1 MECQICAENLTAYLD
16 AELSQEESAQ
26 LASHL
31 ESCRSCREE
40 FDSMVFARQMTD
52 FHLPELELQPATW
65 NQIER
70 RIRSVR
76 PARTAAPRPLRSWTP
91 AIARPALA
99 RAAIVAILGLVA
111 LSVYVAWPS
120 LAPNE
125 GVERSLQAYVQ
136 QMEAKEREHNDID
149 IFASNDGFFATNP
162 FATEDRHHRS
172 HNPFTEEGM

>member
-16 AELSQEESAQ
+16 AELPQEESAQ

-31 ESCRSCREE
+31 ESCRPCREG
-40 FDSMVFARQMTD
+40 FDSMVLARQMTD
-52 FHLPELELQPATW
+52 FHLPEIEMQPATW

-70 RIRSVR
+70 QIRSVR
-76 PARTAAPRPLRSWTP
+76 PARTAVPWPLRSWTP
-91 AIARPALA
+91 VVARPALA
-99 RAAIVAILGLVA
+99 RAAVVAILGLVA

-120 LAPNE
+120 LAPSE
-125 GVERSLQAYVQ
+125 DVERSLLAYVQ
-136 QMEAKEREHNDID
+136 QMEAKELEHTD

-162 FATEDRHHRS
+162 FATEDRHHGS